1 MAVIHKPE
9 PDAIRDAAHNSR
21 FHAMCRDLAKQVEW
35 AGGKLDEEEWKRLW
49 LAALFGQKVVP
60 NPATGIGFV
69 VMDNK
74 KSRTCTNAQMENLI
88 GEMEAFGAERGVDW
102 SEDDSE

>member
-1 MAVIHKPE
+1 MLRDRKQ
-9 PDAIRDAAHNSR
+9 IRDAEHNAR
-21 FHAMCRDLAKQVEW
+21 FHAMCRDIAKQVPW
-35 AGGKLDEEEWKRLW
+35 AGGMLDEEEWKRLW

-74 KSRTCTNAQMENLI
+74 RSRHCTNEQMEQLI
-88 GEMEAFGAERGVDW
+88 GEMEAFGALHEVDW
-102 SEDDSE
+102 SEDDAR

>member
-1 MAVIHKPE
+1 MSAIRKPE
-9 PDAIRDAAHNSR
+9 PDAIRDAAHNAR
-21 FHAMCRDLAKQVEW
+21 FHAMCRDFAKQLEW
-35 AGGKLDEEEWKRLW
+35 AGGRLDEEEWKRLW

-74 KSRTCTNAQMENLI
+74 RSRRCTNAEMEQLI
-88 GEMEAFGAERGVDW
+88 GEMEAFGAERGIDW
-102 SEDDSE
+102 SDDDSE